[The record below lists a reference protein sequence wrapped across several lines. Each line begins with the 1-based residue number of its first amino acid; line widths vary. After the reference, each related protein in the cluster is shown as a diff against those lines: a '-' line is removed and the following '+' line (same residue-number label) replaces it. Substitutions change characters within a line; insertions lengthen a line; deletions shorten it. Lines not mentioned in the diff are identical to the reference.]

1 MKLIVLRQFRDK
13 NNHEKIYQPGDV
25 LETEDKTR
33 ISDLK
38 ERGLVEGGEAEDVSA
53 GKAAGTEAPAE
64 ETSGAED
71 TAGQAAGAEKPTVET
86 LDNDASAGEAPGTS
100 EAQAPAKGKKGKS

>member
-13 NNHEKIYQPGDV
+13 DNHEKIYQPGDV
-25 LETEDKTR
+25 LETEDNTR

-38 ERGLVEGGEAEDVSA
+38 ERGLVEGGEAEGASA
-53 GKAAGTEAPAE
+53 EKAVGAEAPAE

-71 TAGQAAGAEKPTVET
+71 TAGHAAGTEKATGET
-86 LDNDASAGEAPGTS
+86 LDNDAPAGTP

>member
-13 NNHEKIYQPGDV
+13 DNHEKIYQPGDV
-25 LETEDKTR
+25 LETEDNTR

-38 ERGLVEGGEAEDVSA
+38 ERGLVEGGETEGASAE
-53 GKAAGTEAPAE
+53 KAIGAEAPAE
-64 ETSGAED
+64 ETSGTED
-71 TAGQAAGAEKPTVET
+71 TAGQAAGVEKPTGET
-86 LDNDASAGEAPGTS
+86 LDNDAPAGAP